1 MGKKGERK
9 YGEATFYFES
19 NFDVLCNPRSWNKLV
34 KHFTLHRFHVAEE
47 RVAKVD
53 GETLFPNK
61 TISFPFW
68 ESSSSLS
75 SLSVSGGRRT
85 GVIYQSYSQ

>member
-1 MGKKGERK
+1 MGKEGERK

-19 NFDVLCNPRSWNKLV
+19 NFDVLCNPRFWNKLV

-53 GETLFPNK
+53 GVKHCFPIRRYLFLSGKAAVLFP
-61 TISFPFW
+61 
-68 ESSSSLS
+68 
-75 SLSVSGGRRT
+75 
-85 GVIYQSYSQ
+85 SQFLAGDEQA